1 VTFCPTPIVANAS
14 VEIYRSNRAAL
25 PRNTLSE
32 ATKLKNPYAVSAGA
46 YASSGLTQLRKH
58 HSGIAYNAIF
68 LEGVKGSTLQTD
80 LQTALN
86 PILRPS
92 KLMFSLNVSP
102 SRLRTNQRW
111 INDGKD
117 VLLSPGPTSLPIEDV
132 ENALHSVVRH
142 VKQFVS
148 TSDVALT
155 AELCWINREGQVS
168 YRESTRQQQKK
179 GGESSSSAVWNKF
192 GPPKVETSNVYNVL
206 TGGGKIDEDLSSD
219 RVAKKEKKK
228 QEEGKVLLLDDWE
241 TFEE

>member
-1 VTFCPTPIVANAS
+1 MAFYPTPIVANAS

-32 ATKLKNPYAVSAGA
+32 ATKLKNPYAISTGA

-58 HSGIAYNAIF
+58 HSGVAYNAIF

-80 LQTALN
+80 LQAALN

-92 KLMFSLNVSP
+92 KLVFSLKVSP
-102 SRLRTNQRW
+102 SQFWTNQQW

-132 ENALHSVVRH
+132 ENALHNVIKYVR
-142 VKQFVS
+142 QFIS
-148 TSDVALT
+148 TSGVALA
-155 AELCWINREGQVS
+155 AELCWVNREGHVS

-179 GGESSSSAVWNKF
+179 GGEPSSLAAWDKF
-192 GPPKVETSNVYNVL
+192 RPPKVETSNVYEVL
-206 TGGGKIDEDLSSD
+206 TGGGRIGEDLSD
-219 RVAKKEKKK
+219 KVAKKEKKK
-228 QEEGKVLLLDDWE
+228 QEEGKAPLLDDWE
-241 TFEE
+241 SFEE